1 MKLLVD
7 QNLNP
12 LLVDRLASAGHEV
25 NHTTAVGL
33 ASASGPAIFEWCRE
47 NDAVLVTADK
57 KLTKFLAAE
66 QAADPA
72 VVIVR
77 GYLLDVESLASD
89 LVASLPMIEETLISR
104 GPAIF
109 SVSQARPIRAQL
121 LPLASEV

>member
-1 MKLLVD
+1 MRLLVD
-7 QNLNP
+7 QNLSP
-12 LLVDRLASAGHEV
+12 TLVDQLTSAGHDAQRAAALGMEK
-25 NHTTAVGL
+25 
-33 ASASGPAIFEWCRE
+33 ASDPAIFEWCRG

-77 GYLLDVESLASD
+77 SYLLDVDRLASD
-89 LVASLPMIEETLISR
+89 LIASLPQIEETITSH
-104 GPAIF
+104 GPAVF
-109 SVSQARPIRAQL
+109 SVSPDRPIRAQL

>member
-7 QNLNP
+7 QNLSP
-12 LLVDRLASAGHEV
+12 SLVDQLASVGHDAF
-25 NHTTAVGL
+25 HTATVGL
-33 ASASGPAIFEWCRE
+33 ASASDPAIFEWCRE
-47 NDAVLVTADK
+47 NAAALVTADK
-57 KLTKFLAAE
+57 KLTKFLAVE

-72 VVIVR
+72 IVIVR

-89 LVASLPMIEETLISR
+89 LIAGLPAIEETVTSR

-109 SVSQARPIRAQL
+109 SVSPDRPIRAQL